1 MGKKNRNSS
10 SQPTST
16 SLENSVSENEQVIDT
31 GAEEQLDQAEQA
43 APADQVETPAAEAT
57 TEQPQTETPT
67 EAAPEP
73 TPEAAPEQAVEE
85 VVKAPVVEE
94 TATEPE
100 PEAAAPVAAKERSL
114 YDLAVEEVLANLS
127 DEVRSHVVNIL
138 ESDDQ
143 LAVLT
148 MRDIIAYARN
158 MAPNTPVS
166 EQSGG
171 LYQVSLYRALIN
183 IFNNGCK
190 NFRLFY
196 SVFLAMVAELKKEH
210 AFNERFVNRF
220 HPTMPLGT
228 EDRQAFLN
236 LTHLILTTA
245 DAASRSAV
253 LTQVD
258 LGRALAKGLNEAGRK
273 RLTNVYTA

>member
-1 MGKKNRNSS
+1 M
-10 SQPTST
+10 
-16 SLENSVSENEQVIDT
+16 SETEQTTDI
-31 GAEEQLDQAEQA
+31 GAEEQLEQAQAEQA
-43 APADQVETPAAEAT
+43 APADQVETPAGEAT
-57 TEQPQTETPT
+57 AERPQAELTPEAT
-67 EAAPEP
+67 PEAAAETVETQEAPQAQVVEE
-73 TPEAAPEQAVEE
+73 TAATEPEAAPEV
-85 VVKAPVVEE
+85 
-94 TATEPE
+94 
-100 PEAAAPVAAKERSL
+100 PVAAQERTL
-114 YDLAVEEVLANLS
+114 YDLAVEEVLDNLS
-127 DEVRSHVVNIL
+127 AEVRAHVVKIL

-166 EQSGG
+166 EHSGG
-171 LYQVSLYRALIN
+171 LNQVSLYRTLIN

-245 DAASRSAV
+245 DANSRSAV

-273 RLTNVYTA
+273 RLTNFYTA

>member
-16 SLENSVSENEQVIDT
+16 SLENSVSENEQATDT
-31 GAEEQLDQAEQA
+31 GAEEQLDQPQAEQA
-43 APADQVETPAAEAT
+43 APADQVETPAGDT
-57 TEQPQTETPT
+57 TAEQPQAEPTPEPVT
-67 EAAPEP
+67 EAAPEK
-73 TPEAAPEQAVEE
+73 AAEE
-85 VVKAPVVEE
+85 VVETPVVEE
-94 TATEPE
+94 TAAEPVAE
-100 PEAAAPVAAKERSL
+100 VATPVAAKERTL
-114 YDLAVEEVLANLS
+114 YDLAVEEVLVKLS
-127 DEVRSHVVNIL
+127 DEVRTHVTNIL

-166 EQSGG
+166 EHSGG
-171 LYQVSLYRALIN
+171 LNQVSLYRALIN

-210 AFNERFVNRF
+210 AFNERFINRF

-245 DAASRSAV
+245 DATSRSAV

-273 RLTNVYTA
+273 RLTNFYTA